1 MKHRV
6 IVEYDY
12 PVEHKTPVK
21 ADIYLHGDKVTTGN
35 IKPLQEELEEIKEK
49 IKKQYSHYTDYGVQ
63 LGCESSCEIIDK
75 EIAELKG
82 E

>member
-1 MKHRV
+1 MNKLPE
-6 IVEYDY
+6 I
-12 PVEHKTPVK
+12 
-21 ADIYLHGDKVTTGN
+21 N
-35 IKPLQEELEEIKEK
+35 ITKLFVGQKFDSFSDLCTVLGIEKPTAKNTKEK